1 MSNQSVKRKSKKT
14 WWRSVLIIFLLLV
27 ISAAAYLYIMYN
39 RNQQAMESLQNLQ
52 TFEYSKGNLEAS
64 VSGTGRVRA
73 NQTATLTWLTSGTV
87 GQVNVKTG
95 DQLNANEILM
105 SLDEGNLPIDI
116 LQAEMEVIST
126 QKSLDELYENAS
138 LQLAQL
144 ELDLINAQQNLDE
157 LKKDRLVMNYRR
169 CTDERIEEFQ
179 EDYDDAAEAHD
190 LRPTDETL
198 RAVDTALANLRYCEA
213 GYTEEEVKE
222 AEAKVTL
229 AEENITNIELQ
240 ISKLQDGPNA
250 NDVAVLESQM
260 EIARTRIAQKH
271 IKAPFAGAVTEVT
284 SQNGDLVAP
293 GVKAAQITDLSK
305 LLVDVQISEVDIPTV
320 ASGQTVELVFDAYF
334 EESCSGEVTEISQVG
349 NESQG
354 VVTYTVTVSLN
365 GCQEKIKPGMTAAV
379 NIITDQISETFIV
392 PSEAVVNL
400 EGVDSL
406 YVLRNGMPVPVSVV
420 VGAYSNRQIQILE
433 ADIKEGELIVI
444 NPPVSVLSAMEQRG
458 PMPGFMTGR

>member
-1 MSNQSVKRKSKKT
+1 MSNQSGKRKSKKT
-14 WWRSVLIIFLLLV
+14 WWRSLLIIFLLLI
-27 ISAAAYLYIMYN
+27 ISAAVYLYIMYN
-39 RNQQAMESLQNLQ
+39 RNQQAMASLQNLQ
-52 TFEYSKGNLEAS
+52 TFTYSKGNLEAS

-73 NQTATLTWLTSGTV
+73 NQTATLTWATSGTV
-87 GQVNVKTG
+87 GQVNVKVG
-95 DQLNANEILM
+95 DKLNANDILM
-105 SLDEGNLPIDI
+105 SLDEENLPIDI

-144 ELDLINAQQNLDE
+144 ELDLINAQQNLED
-157 LKKDRLVMNYRR
+157 LKKDRVVMNYRR

-179 EDYDDAAEAHD
+179 EDYDDAFEAHD

-213 GYTEEEVKE
+213 GYTEDEVKE
-222 AEAKVTL
+222 AEAKLDL
-229 AEENITNIELQ
+229 AKENITSLELQ
-240 ISKLQDGPNA
+240 ITKLKDGPDPV
-250 NDVAVLESQM
+250 DVAVLETQL

-271 IKAPFAGAVTEVT
+271 IKAPFEGIVTEIV
-284 SQNGDLVAP
+284 SQTGDLVAP
-293 GVKAAQITDLSK
+293 GLKAAQVTDLSK

-320 ASGQTVELVFDAYF
+320 ALGQPVELVFDAYF
-334 EESCSGEVTEISQVG
+334 EEACSGEVNEISQVG

-354 VVTYTVTVSLN
+354 VVTYTVTINLN

-392 PSEAVVNL
+392 PSEAVINL
-400 EGVDSL
+400 EGQDSL
-406 YVLRNGMPVPVSVV
+406 YVLRDGMPVPVPVL

-458 PMPGFMTGR
+458 RMPGFMTGR